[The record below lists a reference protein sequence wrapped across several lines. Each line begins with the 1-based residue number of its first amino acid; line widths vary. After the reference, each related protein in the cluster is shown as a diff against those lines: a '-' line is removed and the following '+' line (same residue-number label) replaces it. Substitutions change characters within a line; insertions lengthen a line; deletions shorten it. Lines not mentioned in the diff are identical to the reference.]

1 MESGAKKM
9 RAIWKCVRDGYV
21 KFVEKQ
27 GFPIIVTL
35 CVAVITATALW
46 TGKQETAYVS
56 PTPPVTND
64 VSAVQLMQQSLREAV
79 TPTPAPTEA
88 PRLWQAPLAEIVV
101 LREYTADSML
111 QSGMTGVWT
120 IHDAIDLEADR
131 GSKVFAMS
139 DGTVVDSGE
148 NKLLGVWVQIDHGD
162 GVEALYAGLAL
173 NNGYLAGDE
182 VRAGAVIGYSGSGL
196 LEESDMPPHLHL
208 RVTRDGVT
216 IDPATL
222 WTAQS

>member
-1 MESGAKKM
+1 M
-9 RAIWKCVRDGYV
+9 RAIWKRIRDGYV

-46 TGKQETAYVS
+46 TEKQEAAYVS

-88 PRLWQAPLAEIVV
+88 PRVWQTPLAEMVV
-101 LREYTADSML
+101 LREYTADSL
-111 QSGMTGVWT
+111 SQSGVTGVWA
-120 IHDAIDLEADR
+120 IHDALDLQTER

-182 VRAGAVIGYSGSGL
+182 VRAGAVIGYSGNGL

-208 RVTRDGVT
+208 RVTEDGVT

-222 WTAQS
+222 WEGHS